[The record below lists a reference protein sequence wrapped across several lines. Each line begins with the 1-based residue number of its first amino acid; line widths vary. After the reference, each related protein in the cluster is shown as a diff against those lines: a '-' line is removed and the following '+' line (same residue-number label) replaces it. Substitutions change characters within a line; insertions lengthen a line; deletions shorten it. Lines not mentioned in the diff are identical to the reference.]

1 MLWRAPCHFCSFLR
15 RRSCLAAGAWTP
27 SPTAPSLYLSL
38 SLSLSLTPPHIS
50 SFLLLHANRRFIE
63 ELLAFAM
70 AAFLLRS
77 ISQNGDDEQ
86 QLLVVVVT
94 PDTAMRRRSRD

>member
-1 MLWRAPCHFCSFLR
+1 MPFLLFLKTTQLPCCR
-15 RRSCLAAGAWTP
+15 CLDTIAH
-27 SPTAPSLYLSL
+27 SSLLL